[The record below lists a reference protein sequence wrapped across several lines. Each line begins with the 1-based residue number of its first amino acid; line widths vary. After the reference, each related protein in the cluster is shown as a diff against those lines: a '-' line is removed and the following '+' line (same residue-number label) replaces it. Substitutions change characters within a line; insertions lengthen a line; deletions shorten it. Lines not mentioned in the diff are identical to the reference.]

1 MPFRT
6 IDEFYKPFYK
16 EKAAEGIKVFPK
28 SNPENIIIPKG
39 ELPSICINTVI
50 K

>member
-16 EKAAEGIKVFPK
+16 EKVGEGIKVFPK
-28 SNPENIIIPKG
+28 CNPENIIIPKG
-39 ELPSICINTVI
+39 ELPSICNNEAI
-50 K
+50 